1 MLTRILVALVGIPLL
16 ILLVFLAPL
25 WAYALFVGVV
35 SAGAAWELLRC
46 VDGNL
51 PLRFRVYASVT
62 GFTMVFV
69 SALEMNGANSLLVG
83 FLQVLLVAVLFGELL
98 LSFRK
103 EKRLP
108 FVSLLYTLFAGGVMP
123 MLLLSLVRIGQ
134 SLPAPYLFLPFVAT
148 FSSDSGGYFAGRF
161 WGKKKAFPHLSPNKT
176 VAGCIG
182 GLVAAVVF
190 MMGYGYVMALILNGG
205 PGASVL
211 TINGMRGYTPNYLIL
226 AIYGILGSIA
236 CQFGDLVFSAI
247 KRQYGIKDY
256 GTLIPG
262 HGGML
267 DRFDSIHFTAPV
279 IELLVIFLPAIH

>member
-1 MLTRILVALVGIPLL
+1 MLTRILVAVVAIPFL
-16 ILLVFLAPL
+16 ILLVFFAPL
-25 WAYALFVGVV
+25 WGYALFVGAI

-62 GFTMVFV
+62 GFAMVMSDGFPMKEQN
-69 SALEMNGANSLLVG
+69 SALGNGLFYLFAV
-83 FLQVLLVAVLFGELL
+83 VLFAELL

-103 EKRLP
+103 EKQLS
-108 FVSLLYTLFAGGVMP
+108 FVSLIYTLFAGAVMP
-123 MLLLSLVRIGQ
+123 MLLTSLVRIGLRQ
-134 SLPAPYLFLPFVAT
+134 QITAYIFLPFVVT

-182 GLVAAVVF
+182 GLVSAVVLTT
-190 MMGYGYVMALILNGG
+190 GYGALLSWMTGYALNYRL
-205 PGASVL
+205 VFW
-211 TINGMRGYTPNYLIL
+211 
-226 AIYGILGSIA
+226 AIYGLLGSVA

-247 KRQYGIKDY
+247 KRQHGIKDY
-256 GTLIPG
+256 GNLIPG

-279 IELLVIFLPAIH
+279 IELLIVLLPAMH

>member
-1 MLTRILVALVGIPLL
+1 MLTRIIVAVVAIPLI
-16 ILLVFLAPL
+16 ILLVFFAPL
-25 WAYALFVGVV
+25 WGFALFVGAI

-51 PLRFRVYASVT
+51 PLRFRVYASITAFSMVMSY
-62 GFTMVFV
+62 GFPMKELNRALV
-69 SALEMNGANSLLVG
+69 SGLFYLFAV
-83 FLQVLLVAVLFGELL
+83 VLFAELL

-103 EKRLP
+103 EKQLS
-108 FVSLLYTLFAGGVMP
+108 FVSLLYTLFAGVLMP
-123 MLLLSLVRIGQ
+123 MLLTSLVRIG
-134 SLPAPYLFLPFVAT
+134 LTWRFPPYIFLPFVVT

-182 GLVAAVVF
+182 GLVSAVLLTV
-190 MMGYGYVMALILNGG
+190 GYGALICRLSGVG
-205 PGASVL
+205 FYPVPWAFCGL
-211 TINGMRGYTPNYLIL
+211 
-226 AIYGILGSIA
+226 LGSVA

-256 GTLIPG
+256 GNLIPG

-279 IELLVIFLPAIH
+279 IELLIIVFTAMH

>member
-1 MLTRILVALVGIPLL
+1 MLTRILVALVAIPLL

-25 WAYALFVGVV
+25 WSYALFVGAI

-51 PLRFRVYASVT
+51 PLRFRVYASITAFSMVMSY
-62 GFTMVFV
+62 GFSMKGFN
-69 SALEMNGANSLLVG
+69 SALVSGLVYL
-83 FLQVLLVAVLFGELL
+83 FAFVLFAELL
-98 LSFRK
+98 LSFRR
-103 EKRLP
+103 EKQLP
-108 FVSLLYTLFAGGVMP
+108 FVSLLYTLFAGAMMP

-134 SLPAPYLFLPFVAT
+134 TLPAPYLFLPFVAT
-148 FSSDSGGYFAGRF
+148 FASDSGGYFAGYF

-190 MMGYGYVMALILNGG
+190 MMGYGYVMALILNS
-205 PGASVL
+205 GAAPSVL
-211 TINGMRGYTPNYLIL
+211 TADGMRGYTPNYLVL
-226 AIYGILGSIA
+226 AIYGILGSIS

-247 KRQYGIKDY
+247 KRQHGIKDY
-256 GTLIPG
+256 GNLIPG

-279 IELLVIFLPAIH
+279 IELLIMLLPAMH

>member
-1 MLTRILVALVGIPLL
+1 MLTRILVAVVAIPLL
-16 ILLVFLAPL
+16 ILLVFFAPL
-25 WAYALFVGVV
+25 WGYALFVGAI

-62 GFTMVFV
+62 GFAMVMSYGFPMKEQN
-69 SALEMNGANSLLVG
+69 SALGNGLFYLFAV
-83 FLQVLLVAVLFGELL
+83 VLFAELL

-103 EKRLP
+103 EKQLS
-108 FVSLLYTLFAGGVMP
+108 FVSLLYTLFAGAVMP
-123 MLLLSLVRIGQ
+123 MLLTSLVRIGLSQ
-134 SLPAPYLFLPFVAT
+134 QITAYIFLPFVVT

-182 GLVAAVVF
+182 GLVSAVVLTT
-190 MMGYGYVMALILNGG
+190 GYGALLSWMTGYALNYRL
-205 PGASVL
+205 VFW
-211 TINGMRGYTPNYLIL
+211 
-226 AIYGILGSIA
+226 AIYGLLGSVA

-247 KRQYGIKDY
+247 KRQHGIKDY
-256 GTLIPG
+256 GNLIPG

-279 IELLVIFLPAIH
+279 IELLIVLLPAMH